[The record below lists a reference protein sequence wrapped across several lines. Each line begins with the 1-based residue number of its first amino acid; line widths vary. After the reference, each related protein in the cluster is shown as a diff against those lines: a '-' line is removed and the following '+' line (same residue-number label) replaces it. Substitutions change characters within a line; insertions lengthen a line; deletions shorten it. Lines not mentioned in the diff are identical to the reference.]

1 MNKRLPPSGTHLRL
15 HRDEPAHREEA
26 RRMMQAVLDG
36 EISEESPRLQEL
48 LRLDP
53 VLNAEFDE
61 LQKLD
66 ILLTQRPAAV
76 DLSDRVLAELRVRQA
91 QRVAP
96 RLSPFFGGLAAS
108 VAIGSLV
115 VWAMI
120 GRSGSPSPSTMP
132 TLAAAGLNT
141 GLNTGLAVGAPSVS
155 AEERLIEDA
164 RLAIQQT
171 TGRSLRDRHEGKREP
186 LNLAIGQPNDLAEQ
200 VDQATRRAISERAA
214 VNEPVAPATGNAV
227 AISRAGI
234 TFVNP
239 GPSRTPVA
247 KLANDPMLGQPV
259 GGSDWQPGATR
270 RRDNVRFLISGWH
283 DSDGNTVPVTN
294 TKR

>member
-1 MNKRLPPSGTHLRL
+1 MSRPTPNAHLRL
-15 HRDEPAHREEA
+15 HRDEPPHRDEA

-53 VLNAEFDE
+53 VLSAEFDD

-66 ILLTQRPAAV
+66 VLLTQRPAAV
-76 DLSDRVLAELRVRQA
+76 DLSDRVLSELRVRQS
-91 QRVAP
+91 QRAAP
-96 RLSPFFGGLAAS
+96 RLSPLFGGLAAS
-108 VAIGSLV
+108 LAIGSLL
-115 VWAMI
+115 VWTMA
-120 GRSGSPSPSTMP
+120 GRAGSPSPSTMP
-132 TLAAAGLNT
+132 TLAAAGLHA
-141 GLNTGLAVGAPSVS
+141 GLAVGAPGVS
-155 AEERLIEDA
+155 TEERLIEDA

-171 TGRSLRDRHEGKREP
+171 TGRSLRDRREGHP
-186 LNLAIGQPNDLAEQ
+186 WSSNLAIGQPSDLADH
-200 VDQATRRAISERAA
+200 VDQATRRAISERASM
-214 VNEPVAPATGNAV
+214 NEPAAPATGNAV

-247 KLANDPMLGQPV
+247 ALANDPMLGQPV

-270 RRDNVRFLISGWH
+270 RRDNVRFLVSGWH
-283 DSDGNTVPVTN
+283 DSEGNAVPVSN

>member
-1 MNKRLPPSGTHLRL
+1 MNNRLPSGTHLRL

-48 LRLDP
+48 LHLDP
-53 VLNAEFDE
+53 VLRAEFDE
-61 LQKLD
+61 LQKLE

-76 DLSDRVLAELRVRQA
+76 DLSDRVLTELRVRQTR
-91 QRVAP
+91 RVAP

-108 VAIGSLV
+108 VAIGSML

-120 GRSGSPSPSTMP
+120 GRSGNPGPSTMP
-132 TLAAAGLNT
+132 TLATAGLHA
-141 GLNTGLAVGAPSVS
+141 GLAVGAPGVS

-171 TGRSLRDRHEGKREP
+171 TGRSLHDRREGKHEP
-186 LNLAIGQPNDLAEQ
+186 LNLAVGQPNDLADR
-200 VDQATRRAISERAA
+200 VDQATRRAVSERAA
-214 VNEPVAPATGNAV
+214 MNEPLAPATGNAV

-283 DSDGNTVPVTN
+283 DSDGNTVPVSN
-294 TKR
+294 TAR

>member
-1 MNKRLPPSGTHLRL
+1 MSTHPTNPPINTHLRL
-15 HRDEPAHREEA
+15 HRDEPPHREEA

-53 VLNAEFDE
+53 VLSAEFDD
-61 LQKLD
+61 LQKLE

-76 DLSDRVLAELRVRQA
+76 DLSDRVLAELRVRQS

-96 RLSPFFGGLAAS
+96 RLSPLFGGLAAS

-120 GRSGSPSPSTMP
+120 GRAGSPSPSTMP
-132 TLAAAGLNT
+132 TLAAADLHT
-141 GLNTGLAVGAPSVS
+141 SLAVGAPRVS
-155 AEERLIEDA
+155 DEERLIEDA

-171 TGRSLRDRHEGKREP
+171 TGGSLREGREGH
-186 LNLAIGQPNDLAEQ
+186 LWSANLAMGQPNDLADH
-200 VDQATRRAISERAA
+200 VDQAARRAITERASA
-214 VNEPVAPATGNAV
+214 SEPAALTIGHAV
-227 AISRAGI
+227 AVSRAGI

-247 KLANDPMLGQPV
+247 TLASDPMLGHPV
-259 GGSDWQPGATR
+259 GGADWQPGATR

-283 DSDGNTVPVTN
+283 DSDGNAVPVSN

>member
-1 MNKRLPPSGTHLRL
+1 MKPPSTNAHLRL

-26 RRMMQAVLDG
+26 RRLMQAVLDG
-36 EISEESPRLQEL
+36 EISEEAPRLQEL

-53 VLNAEFDE
+53 VLSAEFDE
-61 LQKLD
+61 LQKLEM
-66 ILLTQRPAAV
+66 LLTQRPAAV

-108 VAIGSLV
+108 VAIGSMLV
-115 VWAMI
+115 WGMI

-132 TLAAAGLNT
+132 TLATA

-171 TGRSLRDRHEGKREP
+171 TGRSLRERSEGKREP
-186 LNLAIGQPNDLAEQ
+186 TNLALGQPNDLADQ
-200 VDQATRRAISERAA
+200 VDQATRLAIADRA
-214 VNEPVAPATGNAV
+214 VVHEPVASASGDAV

-270 RRDNVRFLISGWH
+270 RRDNVRFLVSGWH